1 MSADPG
7 ISSWLHEGIGA
18 SVINYTG
25 FSTPVGGW
33 CDPWSTVVRRS
44 TAPEPTSQHT
54 SRWGETLAC
63 CSLQCLDVVSAVQ
76 DYTLPHLEGM
86 ARDGRRQVLRPL
98 ASVASPDHQRCCIAV
113 VLLLMCAWTVLNST
127 ELPSHGITLAHHEA
141 PKDRRDTVAALGSP
155 PSTHGAPR
163 ALRRMP

>member
-18 SVINYTG
+18 SAIHDTG
-25 FSTPVGGW
+25 FSTPAGGW

-44 TAPEPTSQHT
+44 AAPEPTSQHT
-54 SRWGETLAC
+54 SRWGEILPC
-63 CSLQCLDVVSAVQ
+63 GSRQWLDVRSAVQ
-76 DYTLPHLEGM
+76 DHALPHLAGLG
-86 ARDGRRQVLRPL
+86 RDGRRQVLRPL
-98 ASVASPDHQRCCIAV
+98 ASVFSPDHGCCCMV
-113 VLLLMCAWTVLNST
+113 VGLLRICAWTVLNFI
-127 ELPSHGITLAHHEA
+127 EWPSRGITLAYHEP
-141 PKDRRDTVAALGSP
+141 PKERRDIVAALGSP